1 MFGNGTTLMTG
12 SAAAAFI
19 AGMIAFF
26 APCCSGV
33 VLPTYLAAISGN
45 NRVRTARLS
54 AIYVAGV
61 ATVVWPITLG
71 AGAVGHFTKGPPQ
84 VSTRVVL

>member
-1 MFGNGTTLMTG
+1 MIAVASLMTG
-12 SAAAAFI
+12 SAGVAVI

-33 VLPTYLAAISGN
+33 MMPTYLAAISGHKPL
-45 NRVRTARLS
+45 RTAMLT

-61 ATVVWPITLG
+61 AVIV
-71 AGAVGHFTKGPPQ
+71 
-84 VSTRVVL
+84 